1 VDSLITAAARALAVG
16 DPLGA
21 LKRVALR
28 DDAPALA
35 LRGTAMAQLGDLDRA
50 RALLRRAAR
59 AYGVR
64 EDLFRA
70 RCLLAEAEIALASRD
85 LRWSS
90 ESLSVVRKTLERHG
104 DRANAT
110 HARYLEVR
118 RMLLVG
124 RLDEVERALTELDP
138 RVSPPALRAV
148 HELIVA
154 GVALRR
160 VEAKAAAAALA
171 RANAAAIESG
181 IPALRAEVDAASSS
195 LASPAARLITNG
207 RARDIPLSEV
217 EALFASP
224 TLIVDACRFNVRK
237 AHRVI
242 ELAKR
247 PALFM
252 LARLLAEAWPE
263 DVPRQTLVAR
273 AYRARR
279 IDETYRARLRVEI
292 ARLRKTLGTL
302 ADIVATPR
310 GFAISPRGACDIV
323 VLAHTVDDE
332 HAAVLAL
339 LTDGESWSSSALALA
354 LRTSPRTVQRAL
366 ETLAR
371 AGKVQPLGKGRAR
384 RWITSP
390 LPGITTSLLL
400 PTALMSG

>member
-1 VDSLITAAARALAVG
+1 
-16 DPLGA
+16 
-21 LKRVALR
+21 
-28 DDAPALA
+28 
-35 LRGTAMAQLGDLDRA
+35 M
-50 RALLRRAAR
+50 
-59 AYGVR
+59 
-64 EDLFRA
+64 
-70 RCLLAEAEIALASRD
+70 
-85 LRWSS
+85 
-90 ESLSVVRKTLERHG
+90 
-104 DRANAT
+104 
-110 HARYLEVR
+110 
-118 RMLLVG
+118 
-124 RLDEVERALTELDP
+124 
-138 RVSPPALRAV
+138 
-148 HELIVA
+148 
-154 GVALRR
+154 
-160 VEAKAAAAALA
+160 
-171 RANAAAIESG
+171 
-181 IPALRAEVDAASSS
+181 
-195 LASPAARLITNG
+195 
-207 RARDIPLSEV
+207 PLSEV

-224 TLIVDACRFNVRK
+224 TLIVDACRFSVRK